1 MEQQQSRQTPPISQ
15 ESYGKRFWELWGPI
29 LIKWAIGIG
38 VGMAAMIAL
47 MMVYIGTHYTTT
59 EALNSLMDNQDKMME
74 LYGKIV
80 VKYMDYSTIV
90 EGVAALV
97 TIPVMAVMF
106 HKDRVK
112 ERIQGVIP
120 NRKAPIW
127 KYAAIVI
134 MALAMSLGL
143 NNLIII
149 GNLSAVDETYATTMN
164 ALYSAPLILQIVCLA
179 VLVPICEEYVFR
191 GLFFQRM
198 RARTSYRYAAIYSSL
213 VFGMLHMNLIQ
224 MIYGFILG
232 LMLTYV
238 YEKYGSLKAPIIAHM
253 SMNLLSV
260 LATQFQMYDWLVKN
274 SVRMGVIT
282 VLCATVSATMY
293 VWMQRIEEKPENPG
307 QKAEDKNL
315 AV

>member
-1 MEQQQSRQTPPISQ
+1 MLNRLKEKMQ
-15 ESYGKRFWELWGPI
+15 
-29 LIKWAIGIG
+29 GI
-38 VGMAAMIAL
+38 
-47 MMVYIGTHYTTT
+47 
-59 EALNSLMDNQDKMME
+59 
-74 LYGKIV
+74 
-80 VKYMDYSTIV
+80 
-90 EGVAALV
+90 
-97 TIPVMAVMF
+97 
-106 HKDRVK
+106 
-112 ERIQGVIP
+112 IP

-134 MALAMSLGL
+134 MSLAMSLGL

-149 GNLSAVDETYATTMN
+149 GNLSAVDETYMTTMN
-164 ALYSAPLILQIVCLA
+164 ALYSAPLILQIICLA

-274 SVRMGVIT
+274 PVRMGVLT

-293 VWMQRIEEKPENPG
+293 VWMQRIEEKPEIPN
-307 QKAEDKNL
+307 QKAGDENL

>member
-1 MEQQQSRQTPPISQ
+1 
-15 ESYGKRFWELWGPI
+15 
-29 LIKWAIGIG
+29 
-38 VGMAAMIAL
+38 
-47 MMVYIGTHYTTT
+47 
-59 EALNSLMDNQDKMME
+59 MDNQDKMME
-74 LYGKIV
+74 LYEKIV
-80 VKYMDYSTIV
+80 IKYIDYSTLV
-90 EGVAALV
+90 EGMEALI
-97 TIPVMAVMF
+97 TIPIMAVMF
-106 HKDRVK
+106 HRDRVK
-112 ERIQGVIP
+112 EKMQGIIP

-134 MALAMSLGL
+134 MSLAMSLGL

-149 GNLSAVDETYATTMN
+149 GNLSAVDETYMTTMN
-164 ALYSAPLILQIVCLA
+164 ALYSAPLILQIICLA

-274 SVRMGVIT
+274 PVRMGVLT

-293 VWMQRIEEKPENPG
+293 VWMQRIEEKPEIPN
-307 QKAEDKNL
+307 QKAGDENL

>member
-1 MEQQQSRQTPPISQ
+1 
-15 ESYGKRFWELWGPI
+15 
-29 LIKWAIGIG
+29 
-38 VGMAAMIAL
+38 
-47 MMVYIGTHYTTT
+47 
-59 EALNSLMDNQDKMME
+59 
-74 LYGKIV
+74 
-80 VKYMDYSTIV
+80 
-90 EGVAALV
+90 
-97 TIPVMAVMF
+97 
-106 HKDRVK
+106 
-112 ERIQGVIP
+112 
-120 NRKAPIW
+120 
-127 KYAAIVI
+127 
-134 MALAMSLGL
+134 MSLGL

-149 GNLSAVDETYATTMN
+149 GNLSVVDETYMTTMN
-164 ALYSAPLILQIVCLA
+164 ALYSAPMILQIICLA

-274 SVRMGVIT
+274 PVRMGVLT

-293 VWMQRIEEKPENPG
+293 VWMQRIEEKPEIPN
-307 QKAEDKNL
+307 QKSGDENL

>member
-15 ESYGKRFWELWGPI
+15 ESYGRRFWELWGPI

-47 MMVYIGTHYTTT
+47 MMVYISTNYTTT
-59 EALNSLMDNQDKMME
+59 EALDSLMQNQDKMMG
-74 LYGKIV
+74 LYEKLV
-80 VKYMDYSTIV
+80 VKYMDYSTLV
-90 EGVAALV
+90 EGIAALV
-97 TIPVMAVMF
+97 TIPIMAVMF

-112 ERIQGVIP
+112 ERMQGVIP

-127 KYAAIVI
+127 KYAAVVV

-149 GNLSAVDETYATTMN
+149 GNLSTVDETYTATMN
-164 ALYSAPLILQIVCLA
+164 ALYSAPLILQMICLV

-198 RARTSYRYAAIYSSL
+198 RARTTYRYAAIYSSL
-213 VFGMLHMNLIQ
+213 VFGMLHMNLVQ

-238 YEKYGSLKAPIIAHM
+238 YEKYGSLKAPVIAHM
-253 SMNLLSV
+253 AMNLLSI
-260 LATQFQMYDWLVKN
+260 LATEFQMYEWLVKN
-274 SVRMGVIT
+274 PVRMGIIT

-293 VWMQRIEEKPENPG
+293 VWMQGIEEKPETPDQ
-307 QKAEDKNL
+307 QKGNENL
-315 AV
+315 TA